1 VLPLLLVLVV
11 TQLPCAGAAE
21 PSAVCSCKQGVASAC
36 AALAP
41 EKAAEIE
48 QALRVLKAAEEA
60 QQQSAGT
67 ASSTVEESSSAPEPP
82 ECKGQQHHI
91 ISNPIAKALERHPTL
106 MGVYKPRDAR
116 FVTRAIDEAAHCGY
130 QDWHRKVDAEV
141 INWLETHRAATAR
154 QFEEFLHSIYNRPD
168 MLARFPHGF

>member
-1 VLPLLLVLVV
+1 VLPLLLVIALA
-11 TQLPCAGAAE
+11 QIPCAASE
-21 PSAVCSCKQGVASAC
+21 SSAVCSCKQGVASAC

-60 QQQSAGT
+60 HEQSAGAT
-67 ASSTVEESSSAPEPP
+67 SSAVEESSSPPEPP

-91 ISNPIAKALERHPTL
+91 ISNPIAKALERHPIL
-106 MGVYKPRDAR
+106 MGVYKPRDPR

-154 QFEEFLHSIYNRPD
+154 QFEEFLHSIYNRPQ